1 MHPRHICIHMHTTV
15 CLCIYL
21 CIYLYIHIYI
31 FIHINIYVYIHTY
44 IYIYIYICRYVIH
57 IYGAHRG
64 VHVGDEDVE
73 VGENFLEHIEAVQG
87 LGFRHQGEGLRV
99 EG

>member
-1 MHPRHICIHMHTTV
+1 MHTHAHN
-15 CLCIYL
+15 CMSMYLSMYLSIYS
-21 CIYLYIHIYI
+21 YLYIHTYKYICIYT
-31 FIHINIYVYIHTY
+31 YIY